1 MTVPASPSPP
11 GRATQLT
18 VVGLTVAVFAAV
30 VAFVTLQLR
39 DGLREQIL
47 SGKAETLAAVASMQ
61 LANGAEALAEVGLT
75 DAPGEL
81 LAAVLK
87 ASKYRGVL
95 AIRVFDAG
103 RRFSGALPLELSDEP
118 PSSEEWT
125 TRPFARMR
133 PREKLQALAGAPGPA
148 SALASDEPLIEAWV
162 PLRRSEGA
170 SLAGVAQFWIAGDEL
185 AAEFTSLDRRLAL
198 QAGIAWLAGA
208 VVIVLVLGWAFRR
221 LAAANHILEARTED
235 LQRANRELVLTA
247 KTSALGT
254 VTAHLIHEIK
264 NPLAGLEVFMA
275 SQAEPGGREES
286 GRELVAATE
295 LTRRLRTMIND
306 VVGVLRDEQHGAH
319 FELTCTELAQV
330 TFERVRPAANL
341 AGVRLVAD
349 IVEEASLPGR
359 RANLTGLVLRNLLQN
374 AVEASPPAGIVRLT
388 GRTTPDG
395 RWEFSVE
402 DRGPGLAESVRAR
415 LFQPCASTKPGGSG
429 LGLALSQQLAQ
440 QAGGRIE
447 LVKSDTEGTCFR
459 LVLEPGV

>member
-30 VAFVTLQLR
+30 LAFVTLQLR
-39 DGLREQIL
+39 GGLREQIL

-349 IVEEASLPGR
+349 IVAEASLPGR